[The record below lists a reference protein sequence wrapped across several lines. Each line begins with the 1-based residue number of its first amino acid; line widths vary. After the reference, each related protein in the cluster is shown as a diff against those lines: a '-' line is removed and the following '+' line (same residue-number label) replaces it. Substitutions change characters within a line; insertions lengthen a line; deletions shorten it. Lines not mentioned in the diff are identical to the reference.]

1 MNALRMVCR
10 ELEPFVYPYLDG
22 ELELEERVEIEAHLA
37 SCPECARRVE
47 EERALKNVVRLG
59 GQTRAPGHLRDVIAQ
74 GLHETHRR
82 ERALRWL
89 KISAAAAVVISVSG
103 GVVYQ
108 RHAAVRQRYLADAA
122 IRHGKKLPDEVTPPT
137 PDAIEAWFD
146 GKLDYRVKVPAL
158 TNAKVTGAR
167 LSNVRDM
174 PAAYIS
180 YEAQPVPGEARR
192 VGLFVM
198 DDDKGELSAEAW
210 PDVEVTQSHGYNVA
224 TWRQGEMVYELV
236 SDLEPGEIRQ
246 LLAMPTVPS
255 VHPSGMATAS
265 APLPAPSLNVQPA
278 SLQR

>member
-1 MNALRMVCR
+1 MNALRMLCR
-10 ELEPFVYPYLDG
+10 ELDPFLYPYLDG
-22 ELELEERVEIEAHLA
+22 ELALEERVEIETHLA
-37 SCPECARRVE
+37 GCADCARRFE
-47 EERALKNVVRLG
+47 EERALKNVVRLRA
-59 GQTRAPGHLRDVIAQ
+59 QTAAPAHLRVAIAER
-74 GLHETHRR
+74 LTKTHRR
-82 ERALRWL
+82 ESVQTWL
-89 KISAAAAVVISVSG
+89 KLGAAAAVVVTVSG

-108 RHAAVRQRYLADAA
+108 RHLASRERFLADAA
-122 IRHGKKLPDEVTPPT
+122 LRHARKLPDEVKPLTAE
-137 PDAIEAWFD
+137 AIETWFE
-146 GKLDYRVKVPAL
+146 GKLDYRVKVPTF

-180 YEAQPVPGEARR
+180 YEAHPTPGDARR

-224 TWRQGEMVYELV
+224 TWRNGEMVYELV
-236 SDLEPGEIRQ
+236 SDLDPGEIRQ

-265 APLPAPSLNVQPA
+265 APMAAPSLDVQPA